1 MYESNPDV
9 CEDEFRLYAGN
20 VSTMVESLRG
30 MLTQQ
35 LGIDVV
41 EDGAT
46 KGVILEVGWLFYWFF
61 GIIQYDI
68 VENY

>member
-1 MYESNPDV
+1 VYESNPDV
-9 CEDEFRLYAGN
+9 CEDEFILYAEN
-20 VSTMVESLRG
+20 MSTKVESLRG
-30 MLTQQ
+30 VLTQQ